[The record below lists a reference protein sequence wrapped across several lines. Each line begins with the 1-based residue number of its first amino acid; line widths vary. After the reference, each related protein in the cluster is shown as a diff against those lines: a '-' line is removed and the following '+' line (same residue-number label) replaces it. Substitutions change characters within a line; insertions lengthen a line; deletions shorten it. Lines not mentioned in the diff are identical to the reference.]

1 MSKKRYNKQGKL
13 FEERQLSIL
22 FDDDTEAV
30 DESPFA
36 EPKRDANSS
45 APVSAEIDAP
55 ASEKREYVNFVSFG
69 SGSSGNCAY
78 LGTEHSGILI
88 DAGVDM
94 DKVFSDL
101 QKNGVKPEMVKGI
114 IITHDHADHIRY
126 AYRIARKYKHI
137 RIYCTPRMLNGM
149 LRHHNLS
156 RRIKDYQENFF
167 KEIPFHI
174 AGMTVTAFETSHD
187 GSDNAG
193 FMIEVAGYKFVVA
206 TDMGR
211 ITDRSAY
218 YIPQADFLMIE
229 SNYDLDM
236 LEQGKYPEYLKSRV
250 KGEKGHLDNV
260 VAAKFVSENC
270 LDNAKYVFLCHLSN
284 ENNTPEKALAAM
296 RAAIEGKNLTVGDGS
311 FALTERDKD
320 VQVYALPRYDTSSWF
335 TL

>member
-36 EPKRDANSS
+36 EPKREENSS

-187 GSDNAG
+187 GTDNMG
-193 FMIEVAGYKFVVA
+193 FSIQMGQQTFVVA
-206 TDMGR
+206 TDMGV
-211 ITDRSAY
+211 ITPRAEHY
-218 YIPQADFLMIE
+218 MQNAHYLMIE
-229 SNYDLDM
+229 SNYDRTMLDT
-236 LEQGKYPEYLKSRV
+236 GRYPEFLKARV
-250 KGEKGHLDNV
+250 RSNTGHLDNSL
-260 VAAKFVSENC
+260 AAQFVREHYHPG
-270 LDNAKYVFLCHLSN
+270 LKWVFLCHLSN
-284 ENNTPEKALAAM
+284 DNNTPALALAA
-296 RAAIEGKNLTVGDGS
+296 RRDAIESRGLTVGDASNAPDQRG
-311 FALTERDKD
+311 RDI
-320 VQVYALPRYDTSSWF
+320 QLYALPRYEASPF
-335 TL
+335 FIL